1 MFQHGTGVPTDYAK
15 ALHWFYKA
23 AAQGN
28 ADAENQLGWMYQF
41 GQGVQQDD
49 DKALAW
55 YRLSAD
61 QGNIHGKNNLQAFC
75 DELEDGGDERCESGN
90 ASVPDA
96 AIAQAQRR
104 ARMSD
109 LRGRID
115 GLEADAQKQESE
127 VNDLEHMSKAKKDA
141 ISKVMDAIGTTV
153 AVSPGLQA
161 QKDRAEAERLRDELA
176 RLENEDRVAAS
187 VSEP

>member
-1 MFQHGTGVPTDYAK
+1 
-15 ALHWFYKA
+15 
-23 AAQGN
+23 
-28 ADAENQLGWMYQF
+28 
-41 GQGVQQDD
+41 
-49 DKALAW
+49 
-55 YRLSAD
+55 
-61 QGNIHGKNNLQAFC
+61 
-75 DELEDGGDERCESGN
+75 
-90 ASVPDA
+90 
-96 AIAQAQRR
+96 
-104 ARMSD
+104 MSD

-127 VNDLEHMSKAKKDA
+127 VNDLEHMSKGKKDA